1 MNDNLEILTAI
12 LVANLV
18 GILTIV
24 FTTSSDAGLVSWLVS
39 FGLTFLATQIQVKEE
54 K

>member
-1 MNDNLEILTAI
+1 MNENMEVSTAI

-39 FGLTFLATQIQVKEE
+39 FPLTFLAIQTFKEDN
-54 K
+54 

>member
-1 MNDNLEILTAI
+1 MNDNMEVLTAI

-24 FTTSSDAGLVSWLVS
+24 FTTSSGAGLVSWLVS
-39 FGLTFLATQIQVKEE
+39 FALTFLAIQRFTEVE
-54 K
+54 

>member
-1 MNDNLEILTAI
+1 MNENMEVLTAI

-24 FTTSSDAGLVSWLVS
+24 FTTSTDAGLVSWLVS
-39 FGLTFLATQIQVKEE
+39 SALTFLAIQTFTEVE
-54 K
+54 

>member
-1 MNDNLEILTAI
+1 MNENMEVLTAI

-39 FGLTFLATQIQVKEE
+39 FSLTFLVIQTFTEVE
-54 K
+54 